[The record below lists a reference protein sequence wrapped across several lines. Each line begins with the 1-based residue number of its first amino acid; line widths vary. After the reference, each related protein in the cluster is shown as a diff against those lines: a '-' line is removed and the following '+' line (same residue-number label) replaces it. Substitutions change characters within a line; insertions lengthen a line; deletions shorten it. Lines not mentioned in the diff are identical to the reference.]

1 MPYDTKYFVKKQ
13 LVHKKSVDEM
23 WLLGLSL
30 GKKDKEIIIWND
42 LYVFKIKV
50 RYQYVNKNEWVD
62 RNCEIKIK

>member
-23 WLLGLSL
+23 WLVGLSL

-42 LYVFKIKV
+42 LYVFKKV

-62 RNCEIKIK
+62 RSCEIKIK